1 MDEKKTYAGRIQN
14 TGSQKV
20 DALFQQPKA
29 KGSTVERG
37 SDLRNGGGKTGG
49 K

>member
-1 MDEKKTYAGRIQN
+1 MKKTYAGNIKN

-20 DALFQQPKA
+20 DALFVTKKKSKSVVK
-29 KGSTVERG
+29 KGQ
-37 SDLRNGGGKTGG
+37 DLRSGTAK